1 MNTTSISKVPVVIT
15 IDVDG
20 DLPLLNADASN
31 VNRQK
36 ARSVGT
42 YGLTEG
48 SPRLLRLLNSLGRT
62 ATWFIPGQIAI
73 QHPELVA
80 QVHSAGH
87 EIGVHG
93 HEHADF
99 DLLDLNEQVQEMV
112 RGANEIK
119 RITGETVVGFRVP
132 EGEWKPL
139 FTHEIAKHE
148 FTWSSSLPS
157 DDRPFILG
165 DSGLVE
171 VPFRY
176 ELEDLQYMAFNL
188 EPEFPPGQS
197 RIASH
202 RTVFENWE
210 IEWQAAKKFRTTMV
224 LRLNAEVIGTP
235 GRILKLRRFLDAIGN
250 DTASEFMTC
259 GQLAETYRTSRPI
272 EPEHPYALWERL
284 MPQEKAKLT

>member
-1 MNTTSISKVPVVIT
+1 MNNSTIAKVPVVIT
-15 IDVDG
+15 VDLDG

-31 VNRQK
+31 INRQK

-48 SPRLLRLLNSLGRT
+48 APRLLRLFESLGQT
-62 ATWFIPGQIAI
+62 ATWFIPGQIAM
-73 QHPELVA
+73 QHPELVSQIHA
-80 QVHSAGH
+80 TGH

-93 HEHADF
+93 HDHADF
-99 DLLDLNEQVQEMV
+99 DDLDLGEQERQMIH
-112 RGANEIK
+112 GAKAIE
-119 RITGETVVGFRVP
+119 RVTGEPSVGFRVP
-132 EGEWKPL
+132 DGEWKPL
-139 FTHEIAKHE
+139 FTQKMAEHG

-157 DDRPFILG
+157 DDRPFKLG

-202 RTVFENWE
+202 RTVFENWA
-210 IEWQAAKKFRTTMV
+210 IEWQAAKKFKTSLV

-235 GRILKLRRFLDAIGN
+235 GRILKLQKFLESVRN
-250 DTASEFMTC
+250 DEAAEFMTC
-259 GQLAETYRTSRPI
+259 GQLAKAYRTN
-272 EPEHPYALWERL
+272 ELLEKEHPYALWEQL
-284 MPQEKAKLT
+284 MPKEKAKIT